1 MYALDVLEEQEHP
14 ALVDALRDALVH
26 ASADVRHEAMTRIE
40 RLGLGE
46 LVSDLKR
53 RVVAETDVR
62 VRGAAA
68 RTLAVL
74 GDDQTRKLVSS
85 YLDHPEPAIRESAIA
100 GLLRS
105 RSEPEASIAL
115 EMLAALIVSP
125 DRDERVATAR
135 VLGAVE
141 DQGLDQLLL
150 PLLEDTDRE
159 VRRAALEASRKVKSP
174 RLWPKVVAALN
185 DADVRAEAAA
195 ALVAGDESVAP
206 ELQAAMANPRLPR
219 STALRL
225 LRVAGRLQSPA
236 AIDLLKGHLSSRD
249 PEHRHHALL
258 ALVHRSYRVTATEA
272 GLFREVLANEVGSAA
287 RLLTA
292 VTDLGKADELRL
304 LVEALEEETER
315 SRERVFLLL
324 ACQYERREIM
334 QVRDNLD
341 RGPVDKRAFALEVLD
356 LLTARDL
363 KPLVFPLVDELT
375 TEQRLQRLD
384 AVFPQER
391 LDRESRLRQI
401 LASPPEEY
409 SSWIRV
415 CAAHALAGS
424 DRTIVTAGATMLST
438 MEMVLILKTV
448 SIFQGTPDRV
458 LAEVAGCLDQLELQA
473 GEPLFAKGDIGECM
487 YIIVDGRVR
496 VHDGDQ
502 VLNDLGA
509 HDIVGEMAVLDAT
522 PRTASVTAIEETTL
536 LRLDQEALYEL
547 MSDRVEV
554 MRGIIHVLSSRL
566 RDRMQDVT
574 RLQTQLHAIRGGS
587 S

>member
-1 MYALDVLEEQEHP
+1 
-14 ALVDALRDALVH
+14 
-26 ASADVRHEAMTRIE
+26 
-40 RLGLGE
+40 
-46 LVSDLKR
+46 
-53 RVVAETDVR
+53 
-62 VRGAAA
+62 
-68 RTLAVL
+68 
-74 GDDQTRKLVSS
+74 
-85 YLDHPEPAIRESAIA
+85 
-100 GLLRS
+100 
-105 RSEPEASIAL
+105 
-115 EMLAALIVSP
+115 
-125 DRDERVATAR
+125 
-135 VLGAVE
+135 
-141 DQGLDQLLL
+141 
-150 PLLEDTDRE
+150 
-159 VRRAALEASRKVKSP
+159 
-174 RLWPKVVAALN
+174 
-185 DADVRAEAAA
+185 
-195 ALVAGDESVAP
+195 
-206 ELQAAMANPRLPR
+206 
-219 STALRL
+219 
-225 LRVAGRLQSPA
+225 VAGRLQSPA

-249 PEHRHHALL
+249 PEHRHEALL
-258 ALVHRSYRVTATEA
+258 ALVHLSYRVTETEV

-292 VTDLGKADELRL
+292 VTDLGKVDGLRL
-304 LVEALEEETER
+304 LVEALEEEVQR

-356 LLTARDL
+356 LLIARDL
-363 KPLVFPLVDELT
+363 KPLVFPLVDELA

-384 AVFPQER
+384 SVFPQER
-391 LDRESRLRQI
+391 LDRESRLRQM
-401 LASPPEEY
+401 LDSPSEEY

-424 DRTIVTAGATMLST
+424 DRTIVPALDETGEAEARNGVLRDAADEKEPSAAPALGATMLST
-438 MEMVLILKTV
+438 IEMVLILKTV

-458 LAEVAGCLDQLELQA
+458 LAEVAGYLDQLELQA
-473 GEPLFAKGDIGECM
+473 GEPLFAKGDIGKCM
-487 YIIVDGRVR
+487 YIIVDGMVR
-496 VHDGDQ
+496 VHDGEQ

-574 RLQTQLHAIRGGS
+574 RLQTQLHALRGGS